1 MLARRQILQISTLA
15 LLLGG
20 LLGCGNMPK
29 LGGVK
34 TTPIG
39 DVKNSWQKYS
49 TVYIKGQVGRQVPFI
64 GSGAYELEDPT
75 GTVWVLTRDDLPSSG
90 DTILLKGQVKYQSI
104 PIAGK
109 ELGEVYIEAQKQ
121 LERVSSQEP

>member
-15 LLLGG
+15 LLFGG

-29 LGGVK
+29 LRGAK

-49 TVYIKGQVGRQVPFI
+49 TVYLKGQVGKQAPFV
-64 GSGAYELEDPT
+64 GSAAYELEDPT
-75 GTVWVLTRDDLPSSG
+75 GTIWVVTQETLPSSG
-90 DTILLKGQVKYQSI
+90 DTVLLKGQVKYQSI

-109 ELGEVYIEAQKQ
+109 ELGGVYVEEQKQ
-121 LERVSSQEP
+121 LERVSSPTP

>member
-1 MLARRQILQISTLA
+1 MLARRQILPLCTLA

-20 LLGCGNMPK
+20 LLGCGNMPQ
-29 LGGVK
+29 LGGAK

-49 TVYIKGQVGRQVPFI
+49 TVYLKGQVGKQAPFL
-64 GSGAYELEDPT
+64 GSGAYELEDRT
-75 GTVWVLTRDDLPSSG
+75 GTILVVTRETLPSSG
-90 DTILLKGQVKYQSI
+90 DTVLLKGQVKYQSI

-109 ELGEVYIEAQKQ
+109 EQGGVYVEEQKQ
-121 LERVSSQEP
+121 LERVSSQQP